1 MSSGPVRRVLPKDIQ
16 VVQNLI
22 ERCLQL
28 YMNQNEVVET
38 LLAQAKIEPGFT
50 ELVWQKLE
58 EENGEFFRAY
68 YLRLKVKQQIEEF
81 NKLLVQ
87 QAHLMHDLNSTGVA
101 QCLPLMDFISHHFLG
116 RACFLE
122 TCYPCMIPLFL
133 ATDYGFFVS
142 APEYSMLWSDHT
154 GSTLKPES
162 MHHPVGSSLTNAY
175 TNGGSSLHS
184 RMHAAVEISARANRI
199 DAAPNMLSMQSSNMG
214 LLHGMNGGMIKS
226 EAGYSGTSPYMF
238 GTDGNVLEARPSIAD
253 ASVASFS
260 SVDSSS
266 QALNESILDADS
278 SSFGFLSQIPQ
289 VFSLSDLT
297 ADFTQSSE
305 ILENYSRSPFLAADD
320 NFPDS
325 REREHPGDNRMLD
338 SISEGMSYDDFGSE

>member
-1 MSSGPVRRVLPKDIQ
+1 MVSLSVHQNTACYGP
-16 VVQNLI
+16 
-22 ERCLQL
+22 
-28 YMNQNEVVET
+28 
-38 LLAQAKIEPGFT
+38 
-50 ELVWQKLE
+50 
-58 EENGEFFRAY
+58 
-68 YLRLKVKQQIEEF
+68 
-81 NKLLVQ
+81 
-87 QAHLMHDLNSTGVA
+87 
-101 QCLPLMDFISHHFLG
+101 
-116 RACFLE
+116 
-122 TCYPCMIPLFL
+122 
-133 ATDYGFFVS
+133 
-142 APEYSMLWSDHT
+142 DHT

-184 RMHAAVEISARANRI
+184 RMHASVEISARANRI

-266 QALNESILDADS
+266 QALNESILDAGS

-297 ADFTQSSE
+297 ADFTQSSGLLPHL
-305 ILENYSRSPFLAADD
+305 ISNPQLSLWRTFVQDCYFSCLLA
-320 NFPDS
+320 N
-325 REREHPGDNRMLD
+325 
-338 SISEGMSYDDFGSE
+338 